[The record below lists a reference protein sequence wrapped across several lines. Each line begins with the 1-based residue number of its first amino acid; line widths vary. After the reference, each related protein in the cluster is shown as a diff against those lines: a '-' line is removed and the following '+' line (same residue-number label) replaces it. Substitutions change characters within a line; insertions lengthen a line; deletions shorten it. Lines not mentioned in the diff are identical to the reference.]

1 MNQRIY
7 SNTDRPVTFASSNAV
22 AVTKSDEDV
31 FSPGCL
37 FVGTGGDV
45 TVKLADSATPV
56 LFKALASGSFLPIV
70 ITQVL
75 STGTDAE
82 DFVILY

>member
-7 SNTDRPVTFASSNAV
+7 SNTDRPVTFASSAAIVVSASNN
-22 AVTKSDEDV
+22 DV

-56 LFKALASGSFLPIV
+56 LFKAIASGSFLPIV

-75 STGTDAE
+75 ATGTDAE